1 MIEGVFYES
10 VKSAAEAL
18 GLWPTVVKHRVLSSN
33 EKFADWYYSDLDI
46 KTNLDWLKMQ
56 IDLRTKLTP
65 APHIKLLI
73 NLGALLDIPTGH
85 YVEGRRGEMILV
97 GGLAPMTG
105 IVGIG
110 NNFKSTL
117 MHFMMLQAM
126 SRMKFSAGK
135 TYDTE
140 VNIHEWHLASIVR
153 RTEAFHGE
161 DVIQTQR
168 WSITDKT
175 MYIGD
180 EWYSAHKKELDDK
193 SKRKDII
200 VNTPF
205 WNRDRQGAMT
215 MMIPTFTEMDS
226 FTEFETSDVVEM
238 QEHDLGDSKGNTI
251 HMRQGLAKTR
261 ILMEAPRIHG
271 SVYDYLLMTAHLG
284 KETTMQ
290 NAGPAGSV
298 PIVKL
303 KHLKNGD
310 KIKGTTDRFTFV
322 THNCWHAFNATPL
335 INQSTKAPEYPR
347 HQEDDLLLDTDL
359 NTLQIRNLRSK
370 SGASGMA
377 LTLIVSQSEG
387 VLPALTE
394 FHHIKD
400 NEKYGIEGSNV
411 SYSLS
416 LVPEVKLGRTTVR
429 AKIDADPK
437 LRRALNITSEMCQ
450 MSYLWHTLPE
460 GLLCSPKE
468 LYDDLK
474 TAGYEWNTLL
484 ETRGWWT
491 HEYGEKDEL
500 PFLSTMDL
508 LRMRRG
514 LYHPYWLEADKKTV
528 KPEYQKAN
536 PYAMTELE
544 AA

>member
-1 MIEGVFYES
+1 
-10 VKSAAEAL
+10 
-18 GLWPTVVKHRVLSSN
+18 
-33 EKFADWYYSDLDI
+33 
-46 KTNLDWLKMQ
+46 
-56 IDLRTKLTP
+56 
-65 APHIKLLI
+65 LLI

-85 YVEGRRGEMILV
+85 YVEGKRGEMILV
-97 GGLAPMTG
+97 GGLAPLTG

-117 MHFMMLQAM
+117 MHFMTLMAM
-126 SRMKFSAGK
+126 SRMKYSAGK

-140 VNIHEWHLASIVR
+140 VNIHEWHLANIVS

-161 DVIQTQR
+161 DVLQTQR

-180 EWYSAHKKELDDK
+180 EWYDAHKKELEEK
-193 SKRKDII
+193 GKRKDVI
-200 VNTPF
+200 VDTPF
-205 WNRDRQGAMT
+205 WNRERSAAMT
-215 MMIPTFTEMDS
+215 MMVPTMTEIDS
-226 FTEFETSDVVEM
+226 FSEFETSDVVEM
-238 QEHDLGDSKGNTI
+238 QDKNSLGESGANTI
-251 HMRQGLAKTR
+251 HMRQGLQKTR

-298 PIVKL
+298 PITKL

-310 KIKGTTDRFTFV
+310 KIKGTTDKFTFV
-322 THNCWHAFNATPL
+322 THNCWHAFNASPL

-347 HQEDDLLLDTDL
+347 NSEDDLLLDTDL
-359 NTLQIRNLRSK
+359 NTVLIRNLRSK

-377 LTLIVSQSEG
+377 LTLIVSQQEG
-387 VLPALTE
+387 VLPSLTE

-400 NEKYGIEGSNV
+400 NDKYGMEGSNV

-416 LVPEVKLGRTTVR
+416 LRPDVKLGRTTVR
-429 AKIDADPK
+429 SKIDADPK

-450 MSYLWHTLPE
+450 MSYLWHTLQE
-460 GLLCSPKE
+460 GLLCTPKE

-474 TAGYEWNTLL
+474 ELGYDWDVLL
-484 ETRGWWT
+484 ESRGWWT
-491 HEYGEKDEL
+491 HMLGEKDEL

-508 LRMRRG
+508 LRMRKG
-514 LYHPYWLEADKKTV
+514 LYHPYWLEDDKKTV
-528 KPEYQKAN
+528 KVEYRQSNPYEMAELVEEAKVQAAAVIKKAKGGKIAEPN

-544 AA
+544 AE